1 MTMARPVIAL
11 VGAGQMG
18 ANHAR
23 IVHESS
29 HADLGVV
36 IDIDSSSAD
45 RVGSRYWAR
54 VSSALEAATSA
65 DAVIIASASE
75 SHVECALPFLE
86 LGKPVLIEKPL
97 APTLEGV
104 DALLDAAAEHDVP
117 IVCGFVERFNAAFRA
132 TAEVLSE
139 SPRHVTTVRHSPPAP
154 RIRSSVV
161 PDLLLHDLD
170 LVLQLV
176 PGVAELQGAAGHSE
190 AQHGLIDIAD
200 CVLSFERG
208 IATLSA
214 NRAGQRKVRILTAQ
228 TSNELIEV
236 DLLRQNVTVYRNVS
250 EEIIRRD
257 GGVGYRSSTEID
269 IPFVRH
275 VGEPLALQFEHF
287 LSLLSGRSDHAAE
300 AARIRPPH
308 ELMEHIE
315 LATRVDSDSAAA
327 RHEDAEPEC
336 IPP

>member
-1 MTMARPVIAL
+1 MAEAESSRSVVARPVIAL

-23 IVHESS
+23 VVHESP

-36 IDIDSSSAD
+36 IDVDTSTAD

-65 DAVIIASASE
+65 DAVIIASPSE
-75 SHVECALPFLE
+75 SHVDCALPFLE
-86 LGKPVLIEKPL
+86 LGKPVLIEKPF
-97 APTLEGV
+97 APTLDDV
-104 DALLDAAAEHDVP
+104 DVLLDAAAKHDVP
-117 IVCGFVERFNAAFRA
+117 ILCGFVERFNAAFRA
-132 TAEVLSE
+132 AAEVLSE
-139 SPRHVTTVRHSPPAP
+139 PPRHVMTMRHSPPAP

-176 PGVAELQGAAGHSE
+176 PGAAVLQGAVGHSE
-190 AQHGLIDIAD
+190 GEHEHIDIAD
-200 CVLSFERG
+200 CVVSFEHG
-208 IATLSA
+208 IASLSA
-214 NRAGQRKVRILTAQ
+214 NRAGQRKVRTLSAH

-250 EEIIRRD
+250 QEIIRRD

-287 LSLLSGRSDHAAE
+287 LSLLSGRSDHTAE

-315 LATRVDSDSAAA
+315 VATCAHAHSGA
-327 RHEDAEPEC
+327 
-336 IPP
+336 